1 MIVCVSHSGTW
12 DDPKKSEDELLAKGV
27 PDLDLILSGHTHS
40 RIQEPIRHGDTYVV
54 SCGEY
59 GKISGQPFHG
69 TESGRPLAGD
79 RLPADPHHCRYPR

>member
-12 DDPKKSEDELLAKGV
+12 EDDKKSEDELLAKAV

-40 RIQEPIRHGDTYVV
+40 RIGADPDGDTYVV

-59 GKISGQPFHG
+59 GKKSG
-69 TESGRPLAGD
+69 ELSA
-79 RLPADPHHCRYPR
+79 A

>member
-1 MIVCVSHSGTW
+1 MGR
-12 DDPKKSEDELLAKGV
+12 PQKSEDELLAKGV

-59 GKISGQPFHG
+59 GKIWAAFPWHRKR
-69 TESGRPLAGD
+69 TAAGR
-79 RLPADPHHCRYPR
+79 